1 MRPRLP
7 LPLTAFA
14 LLGVLACGD
23 EPSTAPTSP
32 AATGAGGPSMA
43 VTGGNGRHIVTYGNG
58 GIPADFTARVEAL
71 GGTVPRTHPQIG
83 VAYADGL
90 DAAGAAALATATKA
104 AQVFADP
111 EVELQMPNAISEA
124 EPSESGI
131 ESPTQPQ
138 TAFFFPRQW
147 NMRAVGANL
156 AWAAGRLGSPTVRV
170 GILDTG
176 LDFTHLD
183 LQGRVDLAASR
194 SFVPSDDALVNQFFP
209 GRPNWIDLHLHG
221 THVGATVSS
230 NAIAAAGV
238 TSRVTLVAVKVLG
251 ASGRSQGSSVLDG
264 IMYAASPLGPD
275 GAGVD
280 VINMSL
286 GGTFTKKAAPGFVS
300 VINAAFN
307 YAASQGLTVV
317 VSAGNSAFNLDQDK
331 NGYKTYCNAP
341 KVLCVSA
348 TGPSSQGSVNGPFNN
363 IDAFALYSNFGR
375 SAIDVASPG
384 GWGTLTAGVS
394 FVFAACSRFSLLV
407 PVCQTGTFV
416 IGVQGTSQAAPHVSG
431 LAALLSET
439 LGNDPDAIREAILD
453 GADDLGASGT
463 DPLYGKGRINIP
475 ASLGI

>member
-1 MRPRLP
+1 MRARLTSV
-7 LPLTAFA
+7 LSALV
-14 LLGVLACGD
+14 LLGAVACGD
-23 EPSTAPTSP
+23 ETTTAPATSP
-32 AATGAGGPSMA
+32 ETGGATTALAAGGS
-43 VTGGNGRHIVTYGNG
+43 GRHIVTFGSG

-71 GGTVPRTHPQIG
+71 GGTVPRSYPQIR

-90 DAAGAAALATATKA
+90 DAAGAAALAASGGVT
-104 AQVFADP
+104 QVFADP
-111 EVELQMPNAISEA
+111 EVELVMPSAMTEA
-124 EPSESGI
+124 VSAEAGI
-131 ESPTQPQ
+131 ESPSAPQ

-147 NMRAVGANL
+147 NMRVVGANL
-156 AWAAGRLGSPTVRV
+156 AWAAGRLGSPSVRV

-176 LDFTHLD
+176 LDYTHLD
-183 LQGRVDLAASR
+183 MVGSVDLAASR
-194 SFVPSDDALVNQFFP
+194 NFVPGDVPLVQQFFP
-209 GRPNWIDLHLHG
+209 GQPDWIDLHLHG

-238 TSRVTLVAVKVLG
+238 TSGVTLVAVKVLG
-251 ASGRSQGSSVLDG
+251 ANGRSQGSSVLDG
-264 IMYAASPLGPD
+264 LMYAALPQPD

-300 VINAAFN
+300 VINAAMNF
-307 YAASQGLTVV
+307 AATQGVTVV
-317 VSAGNSAFNLDQDK
+317 VSAGNSAFNLDNDK

-348 TGPSSQGSVNGPFNN
+348 TGPSSQAGINGPFFNV
-363 IDAFALYSNFGR
+363 DAFALYSNFGR

-394 FVFAACSRFSLLV
+394 FVSAACSRFSLLL
-407 PVCQTGTFV
+407 PICQTGTFV
-416 IGVQGTSQAAPHVSG
+416 VGVQGTSQAAPHVSG
-431 LAALLSET
+431 LAALLVES
-439 LGNDPDAIREAILD
+439 LGRNPDAIRDAILD

-475 ASLGI
+475 ASLGL